1 MLKSQSRPFNMRM
14 PEDQRKI
21 LVAAAQREDRSLA
34 NFMIRAALTVA
45 AQGRTLSKSSEPT
58 GEFSRVA

>member
-1 MLKSQSRPFNMRM
+1 MSKCKSRPFNMRL
-14 PEDQRKI
+14 PEDQRDI

-45 AQGRTLSKSSEPT
+45 AQGRGYNPT
-58 GEFSRVA
+58 ESFARVA

>member
-1 MLKSQSRPFNMRM
+1 MSKCKSRPFNMRM
-14 PEDQRKI
+14 PEDQRDI

-45 AQGRTLSKSSEPT
+45 AQGPGLQPH
-58 GEFSRVA
+58 GEFARVT